1 MGFTGV
7 LRDFEKYTDDEAH
20 ALGIN
25 DSVTHVDF
33 MIGTADMA
41 ISAICADGREV
52 KIFENGEWAF

>member
-7 LRDFEKYTDDEAH
+7 LRDFEKYSDDEAH

-33 MIGTADMA
+33 MIGTSDLS
-41 ISAICADGREV
+41 IVGIDKDGNEV
-52 KIFENGEWAF
+52 QIFENGEWAF

>member
-7 LRDFEKYTDDEAH
+7 LKNAENYTDDEAH

-33 MIGTADMA
+33 MIGTKDMSINA
-41 ISAICADGREV
+41 ILEDGKTV